1 MSRPQYVNIQVQ
13 GVPTSGVIDTGA
25 DITIMGGDLFKK
37 VATAARL
44 RKKDFMKPD
53 RVPRTYD
60 RRQFELH
67 GRMDLE
73 ISFDGKVLRTPVYI
87 EMDAHDQLLLAEGV
101 CSQLGIVEYHK
112 DVWSGR
118 KLDMGTEKAQQGLQI
133 KDAPVLSVKQVR
145 VS

>member
-1 MSRPQYVNIQVQ
+1 MDTVRVSDKGSRPQYVNIQMQ

-53 RVPRTYD
+53 RVPQTYD

-67 GRMDLE
+67 GR
-73 ISFDGKVLRTPVYI
+73 TVYI
-87 EMDAHDQLLLAEGV
+87 KMDAHDQLLLAEGV

-112 DVWSGR
+112 DVWPGR
-118 KLDMGTEKAQQGLQI
+118 KLDMGTEKDYRLRMLQW
-133 KDAPVLSVKQVR
+133 
-145 VS
+145 